1 MLYKKGENMKA
12 LLCSSFR
19 YMGNFFV
26 PYLEM
31 ENKRKLTILFVDYAL
46 PDEQYS
52 NQNKEK
58 LKSTFNVGKIIDLQP
73 DYDFKDNIDIIFV
86 NGGLTDVLIE
96 KLYKYNQFKT
106 IERLVFDKGILYI
119 GESAGSDFAGD
130 YIHYDL
136 YVGFKR
142 NYNMIEKYGD
152 KVFEGLRIINKM
164 IVTHACEYRVRIS
177 EDGEYYRSPY
187 SYEQCNDYSKTIEI
201 LKNNNIAYETIGN
214 NEALLVNGKTY
225 KKIIYDWSKFP
236 IRELELTEH
245 EKKLKSKVQESM

>member
-1 MLYKKGENMKA
+1 MKA

-31 ENKRKLTILFVDYAL
+31 NYKKKITVLFISYAL
-46 PDEQYS
+46 PDEEYS

-58 LKSTFNVGKIIDLQP
+58 LKSTFNVGKIIDLKP
-73 DYDFKDNIDIIFV
+73 DYDFKDDIDIIFV

-96 KLYKYNQFKT
+96 KLYKYNQFQT
-106 IERLVFDKGILYI
+106 IKKLIFDRDILYI

-136 YVGFKR
+136 YEGFRR
-142 NYNMIEKYGD
+142 NYNLIEEYGD

-164 IVTHACEYRVRIS
+164 IVTHTCKYRIRIS
-177 EDGEYYRSPY
+177 ENGEYYKSPY
-187 SYEQCNDYSKTIEI
+187 SQKQCNDYINTINI
-201 LKNNNIAYETIGN
+201 LKNKNIDYETIGN
-214 NEALLVNGKTY
+214 NEALLVMDNEY

-236 IRELELTEH
+236 IKELELTEH
-245 EKKLKSKVQESM
+245 EKKLQAKVKQK